1 MKLKVF
7 ETRMLLKWQQT
18 EVIDVK
24 NKGEKIIID
33 SPHAVSNESDLAK
46 KIKEATNQDIPTE
59 EEYPK
64 WEVIRVG
71 EDVKNYKVG
80 DLVLCHVNSG
90 TNLPTKENG
99 KSELYRLITEKE
111 VYGTWDETL

>member
-1 MKLKVF
+1 MKLRIF
-7 ETRMLLKWQQT
+7 EERLLLKWQQK

-24 NKGEKIIID
+24 NRGEKIILD
-33 SPHAVSNESDLAK
+33 SPHAVESDLAK

-64 WEVIRVG
+64 WEVIRTG
-71 EDVKNYKVG
+71 SGVKNYKVG
-80 DLVLCHVNSG
+80 DLVLCHVSSG

-99 KSELYRLITEKE
+99 KSELYRLINEKD
-111 VYGTWDETL
+111 VYGVWDETL